1 MLHLLLYSYHLAEEL
16 SLDMLQFAMR
26 QQEAALKHA
35 NASNAA
41 WREEQLNMMANLSAA
56 QLQAL
61 AEVHKLGIFLV
72 PATSAD

>member
-1 MLHLLLYSYHLAEEL
+1 
-16 SLDMLQFAMR
+16 MLQFAMR

-41 WREEQLNMMANLSAA
+41 WREEQLNMIANLSAA

-61 AEVHKLGIFLV
+61 ADVRRLSLPLAEMMLC
-72 PATSAD
+72 